1 MFVGFVTNMRYVP
14 EPLFLPGGF
23 TIHHCLGLSASAWAS
38 WPRCWG
44 SIRHSSK
51 KSKWC
56 LPNLTCIA
64 WKLRQRQS
72 LRVIWVKPANK
83 MRAIKGDP
91 CETWKRLQLNVWVAL
106 YERLWVVVT
115 LSKRSLQHNLV
126 LLSWHRLCR
135 NLFWGNLTWLA
146 L

>member
-1 MFVGFVTNMRYVP
+1 MPIFCVITAKYTVNCQIFALNLKKFTPAKKIYTNIFVGFVTNMRYVP

-23 TIHHCLGLSASAWAS
+23 TIHHCLGLSASALAS

-91 CETWKRLQLNVWVAL
+91 CDTWKRLQLNVWVAL
-106 YERLWVVVT
+106 YERL
-115 LSKRSLQHNLV
+115 
-126 LLSWHRLCR
+126 
-135 NLFWGNLTWLA
+135 
-146 L
+146 